1 MASLVKIH
9 SSVDPAALNPKKLT
23 SLGLYVSTADAAAA
37 LKANPG
43 IVFIDVRTPQE
54 VAAIGRPAP
63 VDAIVPLVQFSQ
75 GEIDPDTG
83 HPPAVPN
90 PDFIAGVE
98 AEVARAGGDK
108 ASPVFV
114 MCRSGGRSAMA
125 ANALAKAGFSNV
137 WSLVEGFEGDAD
149 AEGKRTVNGWRNA
162 GLEWNNDTFAH
173 ASGSAK
179 Q

>member
-1 MASLVKIH
+1 MANPGKIQ
-9 SSVDPAALNPKKLT
+9 SSVNPATLNPKKVT
-23 SLGLYVSTADAAAA
+23 SLGLYVSTADAVAA

-54 VAAIGRPAP
+54 VAAIGRPVP
-63 VDAIVPLVQFSQ
+63 VDAIVPVAIFTE
-75 GEIDPDTG
+75 GAIDPATG

-90 PDFIAGVE
+90 PDFAAGVQ

-108 ASPVFV
+108 TSPVFV

-125 ANALAKAGFSNV
+125 ANILAKAGFSNV

-149 AEGKRTVNGWRNA
+149 AAGKRTINGWRNA
-162 GLEWNNDTFAH
+162 GLEWNNDTFAEP
-173 ASGSAK
+173 SRSAK
-179 Q
+179 K